1 MDELRKRLNLVIVG
15 TAEARCADDGD
26 GYVDVWVTNIEETVD
41 AVLAE
46 IGTTHVIVSL
56 EDAEIVAAA
65 RSLFDEPTE
74 WDDIQVNQSA
84 AGKLLRLLGKE

>member
-1 MDELRKRLNLVIVG
+1 MDELRARLRTQFLDLFDTLPPDI
-15 TAEARCADDGD
+15 AERAADS
-26 GYVDVWVTNIEETVD
+26 V
-41 AVLAE
+41 AKAALSE
-46 IGTTHVIVSL
+46 IGETHVIVSL